1 MKKIVLVALLALVLV
16 SVYGQE
22 QAPTADNNLD
32 FGFAY
37 LVAVSNGTGAG
48 GPGLAVSWYNAK
60 LFGPFGMGAY
70 LNIAFPIFPNAN
82 VGKTNFGL
90 VTSLLVGPSYMIYD
104 NGVFAIPV
112 TAGLH
117 FDLVVPIGMA
127 IVMER
132 SPFEMA
138 KINLG
143 IGADFDFVWR
153 FSDKWHAYARVMA
166 VFNFGAIEF
175 LMFPGLGVGFSF

>member
-1 MKKIVLVALLALVLV
+1 MKKIVLVALLASVLV
-16 SVYGQE
+16 FAHAQE
-22 QAPTADNNLD
+22 QDLQADNNLD

-48 GPGLAVSWYNAK
+48 GPGLAVSWHNTK

-70 LNIAFPIFPNAN
+70 LNIAIPIIGEKPN
-82 VGKTNFGL
+82 VGL
-90 VTSLLVGPSYMIYD
+90 AVSLLTGPSWMLYD
-104 NGVFAIPV
+104 NGVFAIPA

-117 FDLVVPIGMA
+117 FDLVTAFDSGLT
-127 IVMER
+127 
-132 SPFEMA
+132 

-153 FSDKWHAYARVMA
+153 FSEKWHAYARVMA

-175 LMFPGLGVGFSF
+175 LMFPGIGVGFSF